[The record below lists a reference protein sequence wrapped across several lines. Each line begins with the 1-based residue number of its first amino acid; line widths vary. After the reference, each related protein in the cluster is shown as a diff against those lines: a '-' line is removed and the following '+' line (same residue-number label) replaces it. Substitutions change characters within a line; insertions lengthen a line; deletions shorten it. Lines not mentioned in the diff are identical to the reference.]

1 MWDVADVFWFVYVV
15 SIRCDHVQLAAANP
29 NGDDDDG
36 GVLGAAEATST
47 TEATVADSAQATDV
61 TTIVVQ
67 PDNLV
72 DDDA

>member
-1 MWDVADVFWFVYVV
+1 MADVFWFVYVV
-15 SIRCDHVQLAAANP
+15 SIRCDHVQLAAPNP
-29 NGDDDDG
+29 NGDDDDNDG

-67 PDNLV
+67 PDNLI
-72 DDDA
+72 DDEA